1 VLSGVYKDPRPCL
14 VSIRSSERF
23 KSADFTLFRG
33 ILFFGSIGNGI
44 FFEHLVVGH
53 DLLGQG
59 TGGWMLEV
67 QSEELVKVGVALLL
81 IFSSLH
87 QQIQVVQLLHKLCF
101 WSFLRF
107 VLLENLNYLSI
118 IFVVCQI
125 V

>member
-53 DLLGQG
+53 DLPGQG

-107 VLLENLNYLSI
+107 VFLEILYL
-118 IFVVCQI
+118 VDQI
-125 V
+125 VNFKTI